1 MKVVLLLI
9 FALIFL
15 GISAKGKVCDFEE
28 YNVVCT
34 IYDGGR
40 NHTHKAPRRE
50 KEIQLKVTAQ
60 SVCIESGVEKSQF
73 SMLSFFSNTGELIC
87 TKQSIITNG
96 VIIPVESNV
105 LKETSRISVLIN
117 GKSNFRNTII

>member
-117 GKSNFRNTII
+117 GASSQ

>member
-50 KEIQLKVTAQ
+50 KEIQLKVTA
-60 SVCIESGVEKSQF
+60 
-73 SMLSFFSNTGELIC
+73 
-87 TKQSIITNG
+87 
-96 VIIPVESNV
+96 
-105 LKETSRISVLIN
+105 
-117 GKSNFRNTII
+117 